1 MNKPFVIIPARGGSK
16 GIINKNLQ
24 IIFERVLIVRSIIHG
39 QKLTKDDHIVIS
51 TDSLQI
57 IKEIT
62 KVFKINEFKYTEN
75 SITNFGPFLLHFR
88 GEELAS
94 DDSLITETL
103 FSIRNL
109 LIEGGRM
116 PGLFCLLQPTSPFRN
131 VNELKI
137 IKEVIDNNSDDNFS
151 LVSVCLVEDSHPARM
166 YKLNTKNILEPLQEY
181 AEYRSARRQDLP
193 PVYIRD
199 GAFYVMSENLIAKKA
214 QFSDQPKAFIRE
226 FPWSINIDSIGDL
239 LTAQSINRATI
250 GFDPNEGEK

>member
-1 MNKPFVIIPARGGSK
+1 MNEPFVIIPARGGSK

-24 IIFERVLIVRSIIHG
+24 IIFERALIVRSIIHG
-39 QKLTKDDHIVIS
+39 QKLANDDHIVIS

-57 IKEIT
+57 IEEIT
-62 KVFKINEFKYTEN
+62 KIFEINKFNYAEN

-94 DDSLITETL
+94 DDSLITDVL

-109 LIEGGRM
+109 LIEGGRV
-116 PGLFCLLQPTSPFRN
+116 PGLFCLLQPTSPFRDA
-131 VNELKI
+131 NELKI
-137 IKEVIDNNSDDNFS
+137 IKEFIDNNLDDNLS

-166 YKLNTKNILEPLQEY
+166 YELNTKNILEPLQGY
-181 AEYRSARRQDLP
+181 SDYRSARRQELP

-199 GAFYVMSENLIAKKA
+199 GAFYVMSDKLIEKKI
-214 QFSDQPKAFIRE
+214 QFSDQPKAFVRE

-239 LTAQSINRATI
+239 LTAHNVNRSTI
-250 GFDPNEGEK
+250 SFDPNEGE

>member
-39 QKLTKDDHIVIS
+39 QKLVNDDHIVIS

-62 KVFKINEFKYTEN
+62 KVFKINEFKYSEN

-94 DDSLITETL
+94 DDSLITEVL

-109 LIEGGRM
+109 LIEGGRL
-116 PGLFCLLQPTSPFRN
+116 PGRFCLLQPTSPFRN

-137 IKEVIDNNSDDNFS
+137 IKKIIDNNSDDNLS

-166 YKLNTKNILEPLQEY
+166 YELNKKNILEPLQAYSEY
-181 AEYRSARRQDLP
+181 KSARRQDLP

-199 GAFYVMSENLIAKKA
+199 GAFYVMSEKLIAKKA
-214 QFSDQPKAFIRE
+214 QFSDQPKAFVRE

-239 LTAQSINRATI
+239 LTAQNINRATI
-250 GFDPNEGEK
+250 SFDPNEGVS

>member
-24 IIFERVLIVRSIIHG
+24 IIFERVLVVRSIIHG
-39 QKLTKDDHIVIS
+39 QKLVNDDHIVIS

-57 IKEIT
+57 IKEI
-62 KVFKINEFKYTEN
+62 KKIFKINEFKYSEN
-75 SITNFGPFLLHFR
+75 SITNLGPFLLHFR

-94 DDSLITETL
+94 DDSLITDVL

-109 LIEGGRM
+109 LIEGGSE

-131 VNELKI
+131 VEELKT
-137 IKEVIDNNSDDNFS
+137 IKEIIDNNLDDNFS
-151 LVSVCLVEDSHPARM
+151 LVSVSLVEDSHPARM
-166 YKLNTKNILEPLQEY
+166 YELNTKNILEPLQKY
-181 AEYRSARRQDLP
+181 SDYSSARRQDLP

-199 GAFYVMSENLIAKKA
+199 GAFYVMGGDLIAKKA
-214 QFSDQPKAFIRE
+214 QFCDQPKAFVRE

-239 LTAQSINRATI
+239 LTAQNINREMI
-250 GFDPNEGEK
+250 SYDPNEGE